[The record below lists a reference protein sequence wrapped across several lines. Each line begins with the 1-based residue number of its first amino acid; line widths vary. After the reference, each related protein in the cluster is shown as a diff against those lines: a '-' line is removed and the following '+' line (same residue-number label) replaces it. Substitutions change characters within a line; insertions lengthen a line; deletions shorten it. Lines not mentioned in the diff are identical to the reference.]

1 MRTWIIPV
9 YATSFDYGR
18 ALNEG
23 HDTMDWRMSSHPFEV
38 GDEVWLAVKD
48 PIVRLAVQLEIT
60 AIGLT
65 DEDANDH
72 PELWRD
78 LAAYYDGMG
87 RFRYARMKVIGE
99 AQSLYYSL
107 EALQEHGLQGPLAG
121 VVEVKDERL
130 LHFIHGEESADT
142 ITEQDSTYEVD
153 YPADANLYEGA
164 VVQVLA
170 NRYERNRKARE
181 QCVATKGTRCAV
193 CGMDFQDKYGD
204 IGRDFIHVHH
214 LVPISSIG
222 KEYEL
227 NVERDLVPVCPNCHY
242 MLHRK
247 NPPYT
252 VEELRDKMYNN
263 KQSAL

>member
-1 MRTWIIPV
+1 MRTWIIPI
-9 YATSFDYGR
+9 YATSFDFGR
-18 ALNEG
+18 ALYEG

-48 PIVRLAVQLEIT
+48 PFVRLAVQLEIT
-60 AIGLT
+60 AVGLT
-65 DEDANDH
+65 EDEANDH
-72 PELWRD
+72 PKLWRD
-78 LAAYYDGMG
+78 LAAYYDGIG
-87 RFRYARMKVIGE
+87 RFRYARMKVTGG

-107 EALQEHGLQGPLAG
+107 EALHEHGLQGSLAG
-121 VVEVKDERL
+121 VVEVKDEQL
-130 LHFIHGEESADT
+130 LRFLHEEDFTDT
-142 ITEQDSTYEVD
+142 PTEPDSSCEVD
-153 YPADANLYEGA
+153 YPADAQLYEGA

-181 QCVATKGTRCAV
+181 QCIVLKGPRCAV
-193 CGMDFQDKYGD
+193 CGMDFLETYGE

-222 KEYEL
+222 SEYEL
-227 NVERDLVPVCPNCHY
+227 DVKRDLVPVCPNCHY

-252 VEELRDKMYNN
+252 IDEIKKNLNRH
-263 KQSAL
+263 